1 MKRAYSLNIKSCR
14 LLKHL
19 GDLRAI
25 FSAYVEVVPAC
36 LTGPVVGVGVVD
48 SELAEAV
55 GAEQSLLCREPCH
68 HHFRPMHHRG
78 RNELKLSPF
87 SQLQAIPLLHGPDLG
102 AETCSP
108 GGRGSIV
115 AAAVL
120 LSSHLGRGSI
130 VATAALLSS
139 HLGRGSQRADHGA
152 EGFVELEEEV
162 CGLLAADDCRVGIF
176 IEKSHDRAAVVWLHV
191 LENKIVRLPAAERRR
206 EFGHPLPCHAC
217 IDSVHHR
224 NPVALDQVTVIA
236 HPFRDN
242 ILAFKKIN
250 IYVVNSDVSDILAV
264 HGSNNGFVLE

>member
-1 MKRAYSLNIKSCR
+1 
-14 LLKHL
+14 
-19 GDLRAI
+19 
-25 FSAYVEVVPAC
+25 
-36 LTGPVVGVGVVD
+36 
-48 SELAEAV
+48 
-55 GAEQSLLCREPCH
+55 
-68 HHFRPMHHRG
+68 MHHRG
-78 RNELKLSPF
+78 RNELKISPF

-102 AETCSP
+102 AEGFNLVGRDSIVAAAVILSSHL
-108 GGRGSIV
+108 GRGSIVAAVLISSHLGRGSIV

-120 LSSHLGRGSI
+120 LNSHLGRG
-130 VATAALLSS
+130 
-139 HLGRGSQRADHGA
+139 RQRADLGA

-191 LENKIVRLPAAERRR
+191 LEDKVVRLPAAERRR
-206 EFGHPLPCHAC
+206 ESGHPLPCHAR

-242 ILAFKKIN
+242 ILAFKKVN
-250 IYVVNSDVSDILAV
+250 LYVVNSDVSDILAV

>member
-1 MKRAYSLNIKSCR
+1 
-14 LLKHL
+14 
-19 GDLRAI
+19 
-25 FSAYVEVVPAC
+25 
-36 LTGPVVGVGVVD
+36 
-48 SELAEAV
+48 
-55 GAEQSLLCREPCH
+55 
-68 HHFRPMHHRG
+68 MHHRG
-78 RNELKLSPF
+78 RNELKISPF

-102 AETCSP
+102 AEGFNLVGRDSIVAAAVILSSHL
-108 GGRGSIV
+108 GRGSIVAAVLISSHLGRGSIV

-120 LSSHLGRGSI
+120 LNSHLGRG
-130 VATAALLSS
+130 
-139 HLGRGSQRADHGA
+139 RQRADLGA

-162 CGLLAADDCRVGIF
+162 CGLLAADDCCVGIF
-176 IEKSHDRAAVVWLHV
+176 IEKSHDRAAMVWLHV
-191 LENKIVRLPAAERRR
+191 LEDKIVRLPVAESRR
-206 EFGHPLPCHAC
+206 EFGHPLPCHAR

>member
-1 MKRAYSLNIKSCR
+1 
-14 LLKHL
+14 
-19 GDLRAI
+19 
-25 FSAYVEVVPAC
+25 
-36 LTGPVVGVGVVD
+36 
-48 SELAEAV
+48 
-55 GAEQSLLCREPCH
+55 
-68 HHFRPMHHRG
+68 MHHRG
-78 RNELKLSPF
+78 RNELKISPF

-102 AETCSP
+102 AEGFNLVGRDSIVAAAVILSSHL
-108 GGRGSIV
+108 GRGSIVAAVLISSHLGRGSLIAAAELLGSLGGMDSIV

-120 LSSHLGRGSI
+120 LSSHLGRDSI

-139 HLGRGSQRADHGA
+139 HLGRGRQRADLGA

-176 IEKSHDRAAVVWLHV
+176 IEKSHDRAAMVWLHM
-191 LENKIVRLPAAERRR
+191 LEDKVVRLPAAERRR
-206 EFGHPLPCHAC
+206 ESGHPLPCHAR

-236 HPFRDN
+236 HTFRDN

>member
-1 MKRAYSLNIKSCR
+1 M
-14 LLKHL
+14 
-19 GDLRAI
+19 
-25 FSAYVEVVPAC
+25 
-36 LTGPVVGVGVVD
+36 
-48 SELAEAV
+48 
-55 GAEQSLLCREPCH
+55 
-68 HHFRPMHHRG
+68 
-78 RNELKLSPF
+78 
-87 SQLQAIPLLHGPDLG
+87 
-102 AETCSP
+102 
-108 GGRGSIV
+108 
-115 AAAVL
+115 L
-120 LSSHLGRGSI
+120 LSSHLGRDSIVATAVLLSSPGGMDSI

-139 HLGRGSQRADHGA
+139 HLGRGRQRADLGA

-217 IDSVHHR
+217 IDRVHHR

-236 HPFRDN
+236 HTFRDN